1 MLDIKWAM
9 EQFGIE
15 DKNIA
20 IRIVEKFDKFNYGC
34 FSCGS
39 SSDLLYT
46 EIGEVICKDCR
57 KDLCIND
64 DGLIDSEELQEV
76 FELACAEEDEEEDDD
91 DWLDDDTETD

>member
-1 MLDIKWAM
+1 MLDITWAM

-20 IRIVEKFDKFNYGC
+20 IRILEKFDKFNYGC

-39 SSDLLYT
+39 STDLLYT

-57 KDLCIND
+57 KGICINN

-76 FELACAEEDEEEDDD
+76 FELAFAEEDDE
-91 DWLDDDTETD
+91 WLDDDTETD

>member
-1 MLDIKWAM
+1 M

-15 DKNIA
+15 DKNIT
-20 IRIVEKFDKFNYGC
+20 IIILEKFDKFNYGC

-76 FELACAEEDEEEDDD
+76 FELAFAEEDD

>member
-1 MLDIKWAM
+1 MFPIFQTAS
-9 EQFGIE
+9 
-15 DKNIA
+15 
-20 IRIVEKFDKFNYGC
+20 NYGC

-39 SSDLLYT
+39 SSDLLYI

-76 FELACAEEDEEEDDD
+76 FELAFAEEDD
-91 DWLDDDTETD
+91 DWLDDDTEAD

>member
-15 DKNIA
+15 DKKIA
-20 IRIVEKFDKFNYGC
+20 IRILEKFDKFNYGC

-76 FELACAEEDEEEDDD
+76 FELAFAEEDDN
-91 DWLDDDTETD
+91 WLDDTETD

>member
-20 IRIVEKFDKFNYGC
+20 IRILEKFDKFNYGC

-46 EIGEVICKDCR
+46 EIGEVICKD
-57 KDLCIND
+57 
-64 DGLIDSEELQEV
+64 
-76 FELACAEEDEEEDDD
+76 F
-91 DWLDDDTETD
+91 

>member
-20 IRIVEKFDKFNYGC
+20 IRILEKFDKFNYGC

-39 SSDLLYT
+39 STDLLYT

-57 KDLCIND
+57 KDLCINN

-76 FELACAEEDEEEDDD
+76 FELAFAEEDD
-91 DWLDDDTETD
+91 DWLDDDTEILKTETD